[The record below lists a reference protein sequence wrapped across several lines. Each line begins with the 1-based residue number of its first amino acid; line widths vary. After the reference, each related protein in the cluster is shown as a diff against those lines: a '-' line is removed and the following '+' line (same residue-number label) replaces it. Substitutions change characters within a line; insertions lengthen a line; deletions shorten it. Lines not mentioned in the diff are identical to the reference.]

1 MIRAEWTKFATVRSL
16 PWLAVGAVAASPL
29 VALLLVVSL
38 PVTQGRAIDAV
49 PAAEVVAAGLL
60 GVDAAAIV
68 LMVLGASVGGSEY
81 ATGLAQPT
89 FLVTP
94 RRGRVVLA
102 KVVVTAS
109 VAAAVATAAAVLC
122 PLVAQ
127 LALVG
132 VRQPAAPVD
141 GALLRLAAG
150 SALGPVFYALVALAA
165 ALVLRSTGGGVVV
178 ALAVLALP
186 TVTSWIPGLDLLAPV
201 WPGAALHGVSGV
213 DEQVGAGVGALSLA
227 AWAVS
232 VTAVAVWRVRMRD
245 V

>member
-1 MIRAEWTKFATVRSL
+1 MIRAEWTKLTTVRSL
-16 PWLAVGAVAASPL
+16 PRLAVGAVAVSPL

-38 PVTQGRAIDAV
+38 PVTQGRAIAAV
-49 PAAEVVAAGLL
+49 PPAEVLGAGLL

-89 FLVTP
+89 FLAMP

-109 VAAAVATAAAVLC
+109 VAGAVAAAAAVLC
-122 PLVAQ
+122 PLAAQ
-127 LALVG
+127 LVLAGAGL
-132 VRQPAAPVD
+132 PPAPVD
-141 GALLRLAAG
+141 GALLRLGAG
-150 SALGPVFYALVALAA
+150 SAIGPVFYALVALAA
-165 ALVLRSTGGGVVV
+165 ALVLRSTGAGVAV

-186 TVTSWIPGLDLLAPV
+186 AVTSWIPGLAVLAPV
-201 WPGAALHGVSGV
+201 WPGAAVHGVSGV
-213 DEQVGAGVGALSLA
+213 DEHVGAGAGLLSLLAWTA
-227 AWAVS
+227 AG
-232 VTAVAVWRVRMRD
+232 TAVAVWRVRARD

>member
-1 MIRAEWTKFATVRSL
+1 VIRAEWTKFSTVRSL
-16 PWLAVGAVAASPL
+16 PWLAVGAVVVAPL

-38 PVTQGRAIDAV
+38 PVTQGRGIESV

-89 FLVTP
+89 FLVMP

-102 KVVVTAS
+102 KFAITAS
-109 VAAAVATAAAVLC
+109 VAGAVSVVAAVLC

-127 LALVG
+127 LVLVAAG
-132 VRQPAAPVD
+132 EPAAQVD
-141 GALLRLAAG
+141 GPLLRLAAG
-150 SALGPVFYALVALAA
+150 SALGPVFYALVSLAA

-178 ALAVLALP
+178 ALAVLVLP
-186 TVTSWIPGLDLLAPV
+186 TVTSWVPGLDVLTPA
-201 WPGAALHGVSGV
+201 WPGSALHAVSGV
-213 DEQVGAGVGALSLA
+213 DEHVGAGVGVLSVLG
-227 AWAVS
+227 WAVA
-232 VTAVAVWRVRMRD
+232 VTAVAVWRVGARD

>member
-16 PWLAVGAVAASPL
+16 PGLAAAAVTAAPL

-38 PVTQGRAIDAV
+38 PVTQGRAVTDV
-49 PAAEVVAAGLL
+49 PPAEVLGAALL

-68 LMVLGASVGGSEY
+68 AMVLGASVGGSEY

-102 KVVVTAS
+102 KAVVTAS
-109 VAAAVATAAAVLC
+109 VAAAVGVAAAVLC

-127 LALVG
+127 LVLLGAG
-132 VRQPAAPVD
+132 APPAPVD
-141 GALLRLAAG
+141 GPLLQLAAG
-150 SALGPVFYALVALAA
+150 SALGPVCYALLALAA

-186 TVTSWIPGLDLLAPV
+186 TVTSWIPGLAALAPV

-213 DEQVGAGVGALSLA
+213 GEHLGPAAGLLSLV
-227 AWAVS
+227 AWVAVG
-232 VTAVAVWRVRMRD
+232 TAVAVWRVGARD

>member
-1 MIRAEWTKFATVRSL
+1 MIRAEWTKFTTVRSL

-38 PVTQGRAIDAV
+38 PVTQGRGIDAV
-49 PAAEVVAAGLL
+49 PAAEVVSAGLL

-109 VAAAVATAAAVLC
+109 VAGAVAAAAAVLC

-132 VRQPAAPVD
+132 AGLPAAPVD

-186 TVTSWIPGLDLLAPV
+186 TVTSWIPGLDVLAPV

-213 DEQVGAGVGALSLA
+213 AQHVGAGAGALSLLGWA
-227 AWAVS
+227 AV
-232 VTAVAVWRVRMRD
+232 VIAVAVWQVRARD

>member
-1 MIRAEWTKFATVRSL
+1 VIRGEWTKFTTVRSL
-16 PWLAVGAVAASPL
+16 PWLAAGALAASPL

-38 PVTQGRAIDAV
+38 PVTQGRGIAAV
-49 PAAEVVAAGLL
+49 PAAEVVSAGLL

-68 LMVLGASVGGSEY
+68 LMVVGASVGGSEY

-109 VAAAVATAAAVLC
+109 VAGGVAVTSAVLC

-127 LALVG
+127 LVLVG
-132 VRQPAAPVD
+132 AGLPAAPVD

-165 ALVLRSTGGGVVV
+165 ALVLRSTGGGVAV
-178 ALAVLALP
+178 ALFVLALP
-186 TVTSWIPGLDLLAPV
+186 TVTSWVPGLDVQAPV

-213 DEQVGAGVGALSLA
+213 DENVGAAVGALSLGG
-227 AWAVS
+227 WV
-232 VTAVAVWRVRMRD
+232 AVAVVVAVWQVRVRD

>member
-1 MIRAEWTKFATVRSL
+1 MIRAEWTKFSTVRSL
-16 PWLAVGAVAASPL
+16 PWLAVGAMAASPL
-29 VALLLVVSL
+29 VALLLVGSL
-38 PVTQGRAIDAV
+38 PVTQGHGIDAV
-49 PAAEVVAAGLL
+49 PATEVVSAALL
-60 GVDAAAIV
+60 GVDVAAIV
-68 LMVLGASVGGSEY
+68 LMVLGAAVGGSEY

-89 FLVTP
+89 FLVMP

-102 KVVVTAS
+102 KAVVTAAVAGLVAVS
-109 VAAAVATAAAVLC
+109 AAAAC

-127 LALVG
+127 LVLLGAGL
-132 VRQPAAPVD
+132 PPAPVD

-186 TVTSWIPGLDLLAPV
+186 TVTSWIPGLDVLAPV
-201 WPGAALHGVSGV
+201 WPGAALHGLSGV
-213 DEQVGAGVGALSLA
+213 DEHVGAGAGALSLLGWA
-227 AWAVS
+227 AVVA
-232 VTAVAVWRVRMRD
+232 AVAMWQVRVRD

>member
-1 MIRAEWTKFATVRSL
+1 MIRAEWTKFTTVRSQQ
-16 PWLAVGAVAASPL
+16 WLAVGAVAASPL

-38 PVTQGRAIDAV
+38 PVTQGRGIGAL
-49 PAAEVVAAGLL
+49 PAAEVVGAGLL

-68 LMVLGASVGGSEY
+68 LVVLGASIGGSEY
-81 ATGLAQPT
+81 AVGLAQPT

-94 RRGRVVLA
+94 RRGRVVLG
-102 KVVVTAS
+102 KVLLT
-109 VAAAVATAAAVLC
+109 AAVAGAVAVPAVVLG

-127 LALVG
+127 LVLVG
-132 VRQPAAPVD
+132 AGLPAAPVD

-178 ALAVLALP
+178 ALALLALP
-186 TVTSWIPGLDLLAPV
+186 TLASWIPGLDALAAV
-201 WPGAALHGVSGV
+201 WPGAALHGVAGV
-213 DEQVGAGVGALSLA
+213 DQDVGAAAGALSLLGWTA
-227 AWAVS
+227 LV
-232 VTAVAVWRVRMRD
+232 VTAAVWQVRVRD

>member
-1 MIRAEWTKFATVRSL
+1 VIRAEWTKFSTVRFL
-16 PWLAVGAVAASPL
+16 PWLAIGAVAASPL

-38 PVTQGRAIDAV
+38 PVTQGRGIDAV
-49 PAAEVVAAGLL
+49 PPAEVVGAALL

-68 LMVLGASVGGSEY
+68 LMVLGASIGGSEY

-109 VAAAVATAAAVLC
+109 VAGAVAAMVAVLC

-132 VRQPAAPVD
+132 AGLRAAPLD
-141 GALLRLAAG
+141 GPLLRLAAG
-150 SALGPVFYALVALAA
+150 SALGPVFYAVIALAA
-165 ALVLRSTGGGVVV
+165 ALVLRSTGGGVVA

-186 TVTSWIPGLDLLAPV
+186 TVTSWIPGLDVLAPV

-213 DEQVGAGVGALSLA
+213 DEQVGAGVGALSLL
-227 AWAVS
+227 AWAAA
-232 VTAVAVWRVRMRD
+232 VTAVAMWQVRVRD

>member
-1 MIRAEWTKFATVRSL
+1 MIRAEWTKFSTVRSL
-16 PWLAVGAVAASPL
+16 PWLAVGALAAAPL

-38 PVTQGRAIDAV
+38 PVTQGRGISAV
-49 PAAEVVAAGLL
+49 PAAEVVSAGLL

-109 VAAAVATAAAVLC
+109 VAGVVATAAAVLC
-122 PLVAQ
+122 PLAAQVVLVAAG
-127 LALVG
+127 L
-132 VRQPAAPVD
+132 PPAPVD
-141 GALLRLAAG
+141 GALVRLAAG

-186 TVTSWIPGLDLLAPV
+186 TVTSWIPGLDVLAPV

-213 DEQVGAGVGALSLA
+213 DEHVGAGLGALSLL
-227 AWAVS
+227 AWAAA
-232 VTAVAVWRVRMRD
+232 VTAVAVWQVRVRD